1 MLGNA
6 ELFCKDHPVALGLGQ
21 QDHKIRVVE
30 NVLNLPAGQ
39 KVFHILCKCAGDT
52 ALFAEHFPDRNKVAG
67 GQRIAE
73 QDMELVKVAPGRHAL
88 PKVGIHRLGDKL
100 VCDVHGNLAEIFSH
114 VLEHDAHHPAVRF
127 YIGRM
132 VKEIE
137 RARTVEL
144 QGRCHPTGLRLRL
157 FQKLLVQVLQQRRF
171 FRGNPQGLLPVDQPH
186 TAVNHR
192 FFDGL

>member
-6 ELFCKDHPVALGLGQ
+6 ELFCQNRPVTLGLGQ

-39 KVFHILCKCAGDT
+39 KVFHILRKCAGDT
-52 ALFAEHFPDRNKVAG
+52 ALFAEHLPDRHKVAG

-88 PKVGIHRLGDKL
+88 PEVGVHRLGDKL
-100 VCDVHGNLAEIFSH
+100 VCDVHGNLAEVFSH

-127 YIGRM
+127 YIGGM

-137 RARTVEL
+137 GACTVEL
-144 QGRCHPTGLRLRL
+144 QGRCHPAGLRLRL
-157 FQKLLVQVLQQRRF
+157 FEKLLVQVLQQRRF
-171 FRGNPQGLLPVDQPH
+171 FGGKPQGLLPVDQPH

-192 FFDGL
+192 LFDGL